1 MIKAHK
7 DASEDNQDSMNNQS
21 PSREFAYQNWREGFL
36 RTTLIVASLLGLLV
50 LFPALFANSLIY
62 SALYVIIYISLLLVT
77 ILPAP
82 YTLRS
87 VIFITL
93 MYGLAVSGLP
103 ISGITGDARVFMV
116 GAIIMTS
123 LLLSWRSGVIM
134 TIVAM
139 LTYLVFGWLALT
151 GAIAAPANGMSL
163 ENLVSSIIGV
173 LLLAILIVNG
183 VRLTQTEY
191 EKSESVSRSLLNELQ
206 GERETLEKRVEE
218 RTRSLDKR
226 TNQLQAVADVG
237 KSITTYRNLSELLQQ
252 SVYLI
257 YENFGYYHAGI
268 FLLDDRMEYAILTA
282 ANSEGGRRMLEKG
295 HQLKVG
301 ETGIVG
307 FVAESMKARIALDV
321 GDDAVYFNNP
331 DLPETRSE
339 MALPLVAS
347 GRILG
352 VLDVQSTEPQAFTE
366 DDVATLQI
374 LAEQIAVA
382 IQNANLFSETEKAL
396 ETARLAY
403 GELSREAWSR
413 ILRNQSRVGFI
424 ATPPATIQTDTMAL
438 DSNLIRAI
446 ESGDVIHSTDGL
458 SINVPIR
465 VRGQVI
471 GAIRLKKAEIA
482 EAWTQDEANL
492 IIALSDQ
499 LSGALE
505 SARLYQESQK
515 RAARES
521 LVSDISARL
530 SAVSQMESIL
540 RETVQELGET
550 IGNASVTFQ
559 LLDQP
564 NGRDLFGDSNE
575 GGQA

>member
-1 MIKAHK
+1 
-7 DASEDNQDSMNNQS
+7 MNNQS
-21 PSREFAYQNWREGFL
+21 PKREFAYQTWREGFL

-50 LFPALFANSLIY
+50 LIPSLFANSLFF
-62 SALYVIIYISLLLVT
+62 SALYVTIYISLLLVT

-93 MYGLAVSGLP
+93 MYGLSISGLP

-116 GAIIMTS
+116 GAIIMSS
-123 LLLSWRSGVIM
+123 LLLSWRAGVVM
-134 TIVAM
+134 SIVAL
-139 LTYLVFGWLALT
+139 LTYIVFGWLALT
-151 GAIAAPANGMSL
+151 GVITVPASGMSI
-163 ENLVSSIIGV
+163 ENLVSGIVGV
-173 LLLAILIVNG
+173 MLLAILIVNG

-206 GERETLEKRVEE
+206 EERETLERRVEE
-218 RTRSLDKR
+218 RTLSLDKR
-226 TNQLQAVADVG
+226 TNQLRAVADVG

-257 YENFGYYHAGI
+257 HENFGFYHAGI
-268 FLLDDRMEYAILTA
+268 FLLDDRREYAILTA

-307 FVAESMKARIALDV
+307 YVAESMKARIALDV
-321 GDDAVYFNNP
+321 GDDAVFFNNP

-339 MALPLVAS
+339 MALPLVVG

-413 ILRNQSRVGFI
+413 ILRNQPRVGFI
-424 ATPPATIQTDTMAL
+424 ATPPATIQTDTVAL
-438 DSNLIRAI
+438 DPNLTRAI

-458 SINVPIR
+458 SLNVPIR

-471 GAIRLKKAEIA
+471 GAIRLKKPEIA

-564 NGRDLFGDSNE
+564 NGHDLFGDSN
-575 GGQA
+575 GGGEA